1 MKVNFAFHSF
11 GVDKIDTKYV
21 PLKRK
26 FTLPGIASIMPKTE
40 TTVSPSLSSPHEVI
54 APEMETI
61 LIDDKNKEI
70 IIPHK
75 NSE

>member
-11 GVDKIDTKYV
+11 GVDKIDT
-21 PLKRK
+21 K